1 MSRQINFYMD
11 KTTEFQFIQFIKNSG
26 FIFVR
31 RSDGITVDPCDDKDL
46 FLFIIREKYLQF
58 LKFRNNSVDVLN
70 SLGIEYRRNNIIEDK
85 KIVTGGRIYICDAY
99 KDEKYSIYMED
110 FVKDYN
116 KLKGWIIK
124 RVPYQ
129 NYYNMGKI
137 KNKVYICDSMLM
149 YSENNYRFQA

>member
-11 KTTEFQFIQFIKNSG
+11 KTTELQFIQFVKDSG
-26 FIFVR
+26 FIFIT
-31 RSDGITVDPCDDKDL
+31 RSDGINVNPYDDKDL
-46 FLFIIREKYLQF
+46 FLFIIREKYLPF
-58 LKFRNNSVDVLN
+58 LRFKNNSVDVLN

-99 KDEKYSIYMED
+99 KDEKYSIYMEE

-116 KLKGWIIK
+116 KLKDWIK
-124 RVPYQ
+124 KHVPYQ

-137 KNKVYICDSMLM
+137 KNKVYICDSMLT